1 MKRYRQI
8 IYFKNYYFDF
18 FDKQSEKVKDKID
31 YVLFLITVADRI
43 PKKFF
48 QHLEGTNGL
57 YEIRVEYQ
65 GNIFRIFCCFDEGN
79 LVVLFN
85 GFQKKSQKTPKS
97 ELDKAVKIM
106 KEYFDEQLTWKQNE
120 SKKRKK

>member
-1 MKRYRQI
+1 MERYRQI

-18 FDKQSEKVKDKID
+18 FDKQSEKVKNKID

-85 GFQKKSQKTPKS
+85 GFHKKSQKTPKN

-106 KEYFDEQLTWKQNE
+106 KEYFEE
-120 SKKRKK
+120 